1 VTDNEPRNFG
11 NSNNLYQRALELIPL
26 ASQTFSK
33 SAMNFVKGASPLFL
47 SHGEGAYVWDP
58 DGNRYIDYILGLMPI
73 VLGYRD
79 VDVDNAIVDQLH
91 KGIIFSL
98 PSEIEMELAEK
109 LVEIVPS
116 ADMVRYGK
124 NGSDVTTAAVRLARA
139 FTGRD
144 RIASCGYHGWHDWYI
159 GSTTRGA
166 GVPTAVKAL
175 TSPFKFNDPN
185 SLEDLLRSAPNEF
198 AGVILEPEGVSE
210 PNTEFLPAVRELTE
224 KFGVVLIFDE
234 IISGF
239 RVSRGG
245 AQERYG
251 VIPDLSV
258 FGKALGNGMPIS
270 AVVGRRDIMAL
281 MTEIFFSGTFGG
293 EALSLAAAVATLDKL
308 SRLDAP
314 SLFLDLNEKLRKR
327 VGAAIDVNE
336 LGSRV
341 KIEGPNWWPRLTIFP
356 PVGVSQAGFASLL
369 RQELIANGILM
380 GAAFNFCTPHADAT
394 VLDESVQGLERA
406 FARIKEY
413 LMTPDPM
420 AHLRG
425 EQIRPVFQ
433 VRGN

>member
-1 VTDNEPRNFG
+1 VKHNCSRNFEK
-11 NSNNLYQRALELIPL
+11 SDDLYKRALGSIPL

-33 SAMNFVKGASPLFL
+33 SAMNLVKGASPLFL

-58 DGNRYIDYILGLMPI
+58 DGNRYIDYILGLMPL

-109 LVEIVPS
+109 LIDMVPS

-159 GSTTRGA
+159 GTTTRDC
-166 GVPTAVKAL
+166 GVPSVVKDL
-175 TSPFKFNDPN
+175 TSPFNFNDAN
-185 SLEDLLRSAPNEF
+185 SLEDLLRSAPDDF
-198 AGVILEPEGVSE
+198 AGVILEPEGVLE
-210 PNTEFLPAVRELTE
+210 PDPEFLPAVRELTE

-239 RVSRGG
+239 RASNGG

-270 AVVGRRDIMAL
+270 AVVGRRDIMEL
-281 MTEIFFSGTFGG
+281 MTTIFFSGTFGG
-293 EALSLAAAVATLDKL
+293 EALSLAAAVATLNKL

-314 SLFLDLNEKLRKR
+314 SLFRNLNKKLRKG
-327 VGAAIDVNE
+327 VGAAIDTNE
-336 LGSRV
+336 LASEV
-341 KIEGPNWWPRLTIFP
+341 KIAGPDWWPRLVLSP
-356 PVGVSQAGFASLL
+356 PKGLDQRGFTSLL

-380 GAAFNFCTPHADAT
+380 GAAFNFCTPHADST
-394 VLDESVQGLERA
+394 VLNESLQAFERV
-406 FARIKEY
+406 FAKLKEY
-413 LMTPDPM
+413 LLTPSPM
-420 AHLRG
+420 SHLRG
-425 EQIRPVFQ
+425 EQICPVFQ
-433 VRGN
+433 VRGS